1 MIIKPFF
8 FSLLNIFQPAYKI
21 GGRMVSLEAIQ
32 SYILRIKM
40 PRPGQV
46 GLTSKV
52 SQKYKWSM

>member
-1 MIIKPFF
+1 
-8 FSLLNIFQPAYKI
+8 
-21 GGRMVSLEAIQ
+21 MVSLEAIQ